1 MLNLTLVINCAS
13 TIALAASVVVMN
25 DAALGA
31 IALAYASG
39 LLTSLAS
46 RYEVHVIKDTPSST
60 GGQDA
65 PDVP

>member
-31 IALAYASG
+31 IAQAYASG
-39 LLTSLAS
+39 LQTSLAS